1 MNKIILSFLIVFLFQ
16 SVASADEGERRSE
29 NFAKMKS
36 KVLEHIGKKR
46 AALDT
51 FESCVNSAN
60 AKEDIKTCRKAKK
73 ESMKGLREENK
84 EERKKLR
91 SERKEKRE
99 KKRKNKR
106 GKKGRD
112 KDSDK
117 D

>member
-1 MNKIILSFLIVFLFQ
+1 MNKVILSFLIVFLFQ
-16 SVASADEGERRSE
+16 SVASADEGERRAE

-51 FESCVNSAN
+51 FEGCVKSAN

-73 ESMKGLREENK
+73 EAMKSLREENK
-84 EERKKLR
+84 QEKEKFR

-99 KKRKNKR
+99 KRR
-106 GKKGRD
+106 GKR
-112 KDSDK
+112 
-117 D
+117 

>member
-1 MNKIILSFLIVFLFQ
+1 VNKIILSFLIVFLFQ
-16 SVASADEGERRSE
+16 SIASADEGERRSE

-46 AALDT
+46 AVLNT
-51 FESCVNSAN
+51 FESCVNSAS

-73 ESMKGLREENK
+73 ESMKGIREGNK

-91 SERKEKRE
+91 SERKEKRG
-99 KKRKNKR
+99 KRKGKR
-106 GKKGRD
+106 SRD